1 MKDTIALALE
11 KEHNKPNRKSWDDYF
26 RDIAQL
32 VASRSTCLRR
42 QVGAV
47 LVKDHQILSTGYNG
61 APANISGGQAGCLRE
76 QRRVPSGQYHEL
88 CRGTHAEQNAICF
101 AAKHGISIYG
111 STLYCTN
118 QPCFI
123 CTKMIINAG
132 ILEIHY
138 ADDYNDYGASLLLK
152 EAGIL
157 LYHHKRGCV
166 I

>member
-1 MKDTIALALE
+1 MT
-11 KEHNKPNRKSWDDYF
+11 NRKSWDDYF

-61 APANISGGQAGCLRE
+61 APANIKHCEQTGCLRE
-76 QRRVPSGQYHEL
+76 QLSVPSDEKHEL
-88 CRGTHAEQNAICF
+88 CRGTHAEQNAICQ
-101 AAKHGISIYG
+101 AAKHGISIHG

-118 QPCFI
+118 LPCII
-123 CTKMIINAG
+123 CAKMLINAG

-138 ADDYNDYGASLLLK
+138 DAGYGDQTARQLLK
-152 EAGIL
+152 EAGIR
-157 LYHHKRGCV
+157 LYYKDDSLTF
-166 I
+166 

>member
-61 APANISGGQAGCLRE
+61 APANIAHCEQAGCLRE
-76 QRRVPSGQYHEL
+76 QLSIPSGEKHEL
-88 CRGTHAEQNAICF
+88 CRGTHAEQNAICQ
-101 AAKHGISIYG
+101 AAKHGISIHG

-118 QPCFI
+118 QPCSI

-132 ILEIHY
+132 ILEVRYQADY
-138 ADDYNDYGASLLLK
+138 ADRDALRLLQ
-152 EAGIL
+152 EAGIKI
-157 LYHHKRGCV
+157 YYECA
-166 I
+166 IA